1 MAALHIQLL
10 QQAEQQSHEK
20 SPSDAVVRRAI
31 STAYYALFH
40 AITFHASAMFRPE
53 YDNASLVIR
62 RVYSHSAM
70 KQCCVSFAKHT
81 VPEALAQKIGW
92 SKYSPPDE
100 IREIAAAFVFLQELR
115 HRADYD
121 NASELKQDDAK
132 SSVQK
137 ATESIEKLR
146 LVTKSHP
153 NDLGLFLLALLLGQH
168 RDA

>member
-1 MAALHIQLL
+1 MVALHMQLL

-53 YDNASLVIR
+53 YGNASLAIR

-70 KQCCVSFAKHT
+70 KQSCKSFTTQKSLPT
-81 VPEALAQKIGW
+81 ALAQKLGRID
-92 SKYSPPDE
+92 YSPPQD
-100 IREIAAAFVFLQELR
+100 IREIAAAFVELQEMR

-132 SSVQK
+132 SSALK

-146 LVTKSHP
+146 SAAESHP
-153 NDLGLFLLALLLGQH
+153 DDVGIFLLALLLG
-168 RDA
+168 